1 MTEAAVKV
9 EKRPGWDWVAIYQ
22 WGDEPVDVVNILG
35 AMSVDEAL
43 RDAHASLSC
52 SDFTGVEDDYQI
64 FAVIRDDHYDR
75 LRGKT
80 A

>member
-1 MTEAAVKV
+1 MTETPIKV

-22 WGDEPVDVVNILG
+22 WGDEPIDVVNIFG

-43 RDAHASLSC
+43 RDAHASLSS
-52 SDFTGVEDDYQI
+52 SDLTGEEDDYQI

-75 LRGKT
+75 LRGKK